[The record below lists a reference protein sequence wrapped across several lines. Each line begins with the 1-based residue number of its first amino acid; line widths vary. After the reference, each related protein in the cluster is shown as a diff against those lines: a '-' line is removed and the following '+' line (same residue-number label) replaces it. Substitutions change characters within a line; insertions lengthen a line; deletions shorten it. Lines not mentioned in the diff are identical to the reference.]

1 MESKVVKSFH
11 ICKAIFRK
19 AIAFHLV
26 VLCFLPGM
34 SLETYASS
42 QRVISTSPAITE
54 ILFAI
59 GAGDR
64 VVGVTDYCNYPK
76 NACRLPS
83 IGGPLNPSTE
93 KWIALKPDLI
103 ILQDDS
109 VVLNKHAKVFKI
121 PTLQVS
127 VNNLKN
133 ILRSIQVIADATQTS
148 KSGQQLVN
156 KIKRQIDNYH
166 TSIGK
171 TKSRQVLML
180 LSDTNDP
187 SRDLYAVGRNTFL
200 NELLSIAGG
209 ENILPDTMATYPKI
223 SKEFIIAKSPE
234 IIIEIGPK
242 SNLSSKDILGRKK
255 EWGKYPTLRAV
266 KNDRLYFIGAD
277 YILIP
282 GPRLVNILDDLI
294 RNIHPELFLNQPV
307 KKPAT
312 VSQ

>member
-1 MESKVVKSFH
+1 MTKTIVKTLNITKV
-11 ICKAIFRK
+11 ITCKFLV
-19 AIAFHLV
+19 FHLT
-26 VLCFLPGM
+26 VLCLWLVIFQ
-34 SLETYASS
+34 EVHAAS

-64 VVGVTDYCNYPK
+64 VVGVTDFCNYPEQ
-76 NACRLPS
+76 ACRLPS

-121 PTLQVS
+121 PILQVS
-127 VNNLKN
+127 VNNLEN
-133 ILRSIQVIADATQTS
+133 ILTSIQLIADSMGTPKAG
-148 KSGQQLVN
+148 KQLVD
-156 KIKRQIDNYH
+156 KIKIQIDNYR
-166 TSIGK
+166 TSSK
-171 TKSRQVLML
+171 KNNPRQVLML

-234 IIIEIGPK
+234 IIIEIGPTAK
-242 SNLSSKDILGRKK
+242 LSSKEILNRKK
-255 EWGKYPTLRAV
+255 AWTIDPTIRAV

-282 GPRLVNILDDLI
+282 GPRLLNILDDFT
-294 RNIHPELFLNQPV
+294 RTIHPELFSSESV
-307 KKPAT
+307 KKQAT
-312 VSQ
+312 VTQ

>member
-1 MESKVVKSFH
+1 MPQGLIIFKENCKKFKV
-11 ICKAIFRK
+11 
-19 AIAFHLV
+19 FHLIALFV
-26 VLCFLPGM
+26 C
-34 SLETYASS
+34 SIYSIDSHASS

-54 ILFAI
+54 ILFAV
-59 GAGDR
+59 GAGDN
-64 VVGVTDYCNYPK
+64 VIGVTDYCNYPK

-121 PTLQVS
+121 PTLEVS

-133 ILRSIQVIADATQTS
+133 ILTSIQIIANAMQ
-148 KSGQQLVN
+148 KPKAGKQLVDQ
-156 KIKRQIDNYH
+156 IKRQIDNYQ
-166 TSIGK
+166 TNIRK
-171 TKSRQVLML
+171 TQPRQVLML

-209 ENILPDTMATYPKI
+209 KNILPDTMATYPKI
-223 SKEFIIAKSPE
+223 SKEFILAKSPE
-234 IIIEIGPK
+234 IIIEIGPTA
-242 SNLSSKDILGRKK
+242 NLSNEEILVRKK
-255 EWGKYPTLRAV
+255 AWTIYPTIRAV
-266 KNDRLYFIGAD
+266 RNDRLYFVGAD

-282 GPRLVNILDDLI
+282 GPRLLNILDILA
-294 RNIHPELFLNQPV
+294 RNIHPELFSNSINIKQE
-307 KKPAT
+307 T
-312 VSQ
+312 ISQ

>member
-1 MESKVVKSFH
+1 MKAQIQKSKLATYK
-11 ICKAIFRK
+11 
-19 AIAFHLV
+19 LV
-26 VLCFLPGM
+26 TLYLIIQSLCILIIQEVNAAPH
-34 SLETYASS
+34 
-42 QRVISTSPAITE
+42 RIISTSPAITE

-64 VVGVTDYCNYPK
+64 VVGVTDYCNFPK
-76 NACRLPS
+76 KACLLPS

-109 VVLNKHAKVFKI
+109 VVLKKHAKVFKI
-121 PTLQVS
+121 PTLEVS
-127 VNNLKN
+127 VNNLEN
-133 ILRSIQVIADATQTS
+133 ILRSIQVIADAMQTP
-148 KSGQQLVN
+148 KAGKQLAD
-156 KIKRQIDNYH
+156 KIKIQIDNYRI
-166 TSIGK
+166 SLEK
-171 TKSRQVLML
+171 TKPHQVLML

-234 IIIEIGPK
+234 IIIEIGPTA
-242 SNLSSKDILGRKK
+242 NLSNEGILNRKK
-255 EWGKYPTLRAV
+255 AWTIYPTINAV
-266 KNDRLYFIGAD
+266 KNDRLYFVGAN

-282 GPRLVNILDDLI
+282 GPRLVKILDILT
-294 RNIHPELFLNQPV
+294 RNIHPKLFSTTSNINQEII
-307 KKPAT
+307 
-312 VSQ
+312 SR

>member
-1 MESKVVKSFH
+1 MTRGLNIFKTTCRNFKV
-11 ICKAIFRK
+11 
-19 AIAFHLV
+19 FHLV
-26 VLCFLPGM
+26 VLFVC
-34 SLETYASS
+34 SIYSIDTHAAS

-121 PTLQVS
+121 PTLEVS
-127 VNNLKN
+127 VNNLEN
-133 ILRSIQVIADATQTS
+133 ILTSIQVIADAMQIP
-148 KSGQQLVN
+148 KAGKQLVD
-156 KIKRQIDNYH
+156 KITTQIDNYR

-171 TKSRQVLML
+171 TKARHVLML

-209 ENILPDTMATYPKI
+209 ENILPETMATYPKI

-234 IIIEIGPK
+234 IIIEIGPTA
-242 SNLSSKDILGRKK
+242 NLSNEGILSREKA
-255 EWGKYPTLRAV
+255 WTIYPTIRAV
-266 KNDRLYFIGAD
+266 KNDRLYFVGAN

-282 GPRLVNILDDLI
+282 GPRLVKILDILT
-294 RNIHPELFLNQPV
+294 RNIHPKLFPSTANIKQEII
-307 KKPAT
+307 
-312 VSQ
+312 SQ

>member
-1 MESKVVKSFH
+1 MKAQIQKSKLATYK
-11 ICKAIFRK
+11 
-19 AIAFHLV
+19 LV
-26 VLCFLPGM
+26 TLYLIIQSLCILIIQEVNAAPH
-34 SLETYASS
+34 
-42 QRVISTSPAITE
+42 RIISTSPAITE

-64 VVGVTDYCNYPK
+64 VVGVTDYCNFPK
-76 NACRLPS
+76 KACLLPS

-121 PTLQVS
+121 PTLEVS
-127 VNNLKN
+127 VNNLGN
-133 ILRSIQVIADATQTS
+133 ILTSIQVIADAMQTP
-148 KSGQQLVN
+148 KAGKQLAD
-156 KIKRQIDNYH
+156 KIKIKIDNYR

-171 TKSRQVLML
+171 TKPRHVLML

-209 ENILPDTMATYPKI
+209 ENILPETMATYPKI

-234 IIIEIGPK
+234 IIIEIGPTA
-242 SNLSSKDILGRKK
+242 NLSDEGLLNRKK
-255 EWGKYPTLRAV
+255 AWTIYPTINAV
-266 KNDRLYFIGAD
+266 KNDRLYFVGAN

-282 GPRLVNILDDLI
+282 GPRLVKILDILT
-294 RNIHPELFLNQPV
+294 RNIHPKLFSTTSIINQEII
-307 KKPAT
+307 
-312 VSQ
+312 SR

>member
-1 MESKVVKSFH
+1 MTRGLNIFKVTYREF
-11 ICKAIFRK
+11 IF
-19 AIAFHLV
+19 FHLTALFV
-26 VLCFLPGM
+26 C
-34 SLETYASS
+34 SIYSIDTHAAS

-54 ILFAI
+54 ILFAV
-59 GAGDR
+59 GSGNR

-76 NACRLPS
+76 NACLLPS
-83 IGGPLNPSTE
+83 IGGPLNPNTE

-109 VVLNKHAKVFKI
+109 VVLKKHAKVFKI
-121 PTLQVS
+121 PTLEVS
-127 VNNLKN
+127 VNNLGN
-133 ILRSIQVIADATQTS
+133 ILTSIQVIADAMQTP
-148 KSGQQLVN
+148 KEGKQLVD
-156 KIKRQIDNYH
+156 KIKKQIDNYR

-171 TKSRQVLML
+171 TKPRHVLML

-234 IIIEIGPK
+234 IIIEIGPTA
-242 SNLSSKDILGRKK
+242 NLSNEGILNRKK
-255 EWGKYPTLRAV
+255 AWTIYPTINAV
-266 KNDRLYFIGAD
+266 KNDRLYFVGAD

-282 GPRLVNILDDLI
+282 GPRLVKILDILA
-294 RNIHPELFLNQPV
+294 RNIHPKLFSTTANIKQ
-307 KKPAT
+307 KII
-312 VSQ
+312 SQ

>member
-1 MESKVVKSFH
+1 MKVQIYSSKLSLYKFVT
-11 ICKAIFRK
+11 
-19 AIAFHLV
+19 FHLIV
-26 VLCFLPGM
+26 QALCILIIQKVC
-34 SLETYASS
+34 ASP
-42 QRVISTSPAITE
+42 QRIISTSPAITE
-54 ILFAI
+54 ILFEI

-121 PTLQVS
+121 PTLEVS
-127 VNNLKN
+127 VNNLEN
-133 ILRSIQVIADATQTS
+133 ILTSIQVIADAMQIP
-148 KSGQQLVN
+148 KAGKQLVD
-156 KIKRQIDNYH
+156 KITTQIDNYR

-171 TKSRQVLML
+171 TKARHVLML

-234 IIIEIGPK
+234 IIIEIGPTA
-242 SNLSSKDILGRKK
+242 NLSSEGILNRKK
-255 EWGKYPTLRAV
+255 AWTIYPTINAV
-266 KNDRLYFIGAD
+266 KNDRLYFVGAD

-282 GPRLVNILDDLI
+282 GPRLVKILDILT
-294 RNIHPELFLNQPV
+294 RNIHPKLFPSTANIKQEII
-307 KKPAT
+307 
-312 VSQ
+312 SQ

>member
-1 MESKVVKSFH
+1 MKAQIQKSKLATYK
-11 ICKAIFRK
+11 
-19 AIAFHLV
+19 LV
-26 VLCFLPGM
+26 TLYLIIQSLCILIIQEVNAAPH
-34 SLETYASS
+34 
-42 QRVISTSPAITE
+42 RIISTSPAITE

-64 VVGVTDYCNYPK
+64 VVGVTDYCNFPK
-76 NACRLPS
+76 KACLLPS

-93 KWIALKPDLI
+93 KWITLKPDLI

-121 PTLQVS
+121 PTLEVS

-133 ILRSIQVIADATQTS
+133 ILRSIQIIADAMQTP
-148 KSGQQLVN
+148 KAGKQLAD
-156 KIKRQIDNYH
+156 KIKIQIDNYRI
-166 TSIGK
+166 SLGK
-171 TKSRQVLML
+171 TKPHQVLML

-209 ENILPDTMATYPKI
+209 ENILPETMATYPKI

-234 IIIEIGPK
+234 IIIEIGPTA
-242 SNLSSKDILGRKK
+242 NLSNEGILNRKK
-255 EWGKYPTLRAV
+255 AWTIYPTIRAV
-266 KNDRLYFIGAD
+266 KNDRLYFVGAD

-282 GPRLVNILDDLI
+282 GPRLVKILDILT
-294 RNIHPELFLNQPV
+294 RNIHPKLFSNTTSIKQ
-307 KKPAT
+307 KIM
-312 VSQ
+312 SQ

>member
-1 MESKVVKSFH
+1 MTKTIVKTLNITKV
-11 ICKAIFRK
+11 ITCKFLV
-19 AIAFHLV
+19 FHLT
-26 VLCFLPGM
+26 VLCLWLVIFQ
-34 SLETYASS
+34 EVHAAS

-121 PTLQVS
+121 PTLEVS
-127 VNNLKN
+127 VNNLEN
-133 ILRSIQVIADATQTS
+133 ILTSIQVIADAMQIP
-148 KSGQQLVN
+148 KAGKQLVD
-156 KIKRQIDNYH
+156 KITTQIDNYR

-171 TKSRQVLML
+171 TKARHVLML

-234 IIIEIGPK
+234 IIIEIGPTA
-242 SNLSSKDILGRKK
+242 NLSSEGILNRKK
-255 EWGKYPTLRAV
+255 AWTIYPTINAV
-266 KNDRLYFIGAD
+266 KNDRLYFVGAD

-282 GPRLVNILDDLI
+282 GPRLVKILDILT
-294 RNIHPELFLNQPV
+294 RNIHPKLFPSTANIKQEII
-307 KKPAT
+307 
-312 VSQ
+312 SQ

>member
-1 MESKVVKSFH
+1 MARVLN
-11 ICKAIFRK
+11 IYKATNREFK
-19 AIAFHLV
+19 FFHLIA
-26 VLCFLPGM
+26 LFLY
-34 SLETYASS
+34 SISFVDAHATS

-76 NACRLPS
+76 NACLLPS
-83 IGGPLNPSTE
+83 IGGPLNPNTE

-121 PTLQVS
+121 PTLEVS
-127 VNNLKN
+127 VNNLEN
-133 ILRSIQVIADATQTS
+133 ILRSIQVIADAMQTP
-148 KSGQQLVN
+148 KAGKQLVD
-156 KIKRQIDNYH
+156 KIKIQIDNYR
-166 TSIGK
+166 TSLGK
-171 TKSRQVLML
+171 TKPRQVLML

-266 KNDRLYFIGAD
+266 KNDRLYFIGAN

-282 GPRLVNILDDLI
+282 GPRLVNILDDLT
-294 RNIHPELFLNQPV
+294 RNIHPDLFSNQSV
-307 KKPAT
+307 KKQAT
-312 VSQ
+312 VTQ

>member
-1 MESKVVKSFH
+1 MARVLN
-11 ICKAIFRK
+11 IYKATNRGFK
-19 AIAFHLV
+19 FFHLIALF
-26 VLCFLPGM
+26 LC
-34 SLETYASS
+34 SIYSIDTHAAS

-76 NACRLPS
+76 NACLLPS
-83 IGGPLNPSTE
+83 IGGPLNPNTE

-109 VVLNKHAKVFKI
+109 VVLNKHANVFKI
-121 PTLQVS
+121 PTLEVS
-127 VNNLKN
+127 VNNLEN
-133 ILRSIQVIADATQTS
+133 ILRSIQVIADAMQTP
-148 KSGQQLVN
+148 KAGKQLVD
-156 KIKRQIDNYH
+156 KIKIQIDNYR
-166 TSIGK
+166 TSLGK
-171 TKSRQVLML
+171 TKPRQVLML

-209 ENILPDTMATYPKI
+209 ENILPETMATYPKI

-234 IIIEIGPK
+234 IIIEIGPTA
-242 SNLSSKDILGRKK
+242 NLSNEGILSREKA
-255 EWGKYPTLRAV
+255 WTIYPTIRAV
-266 KNDRLYFIGAD
+266 KNDRLYFVGAN

-282 GPRLVNILDDLI
+282 GPRLVKILDILT
-294 RNIHPELFLNQPV
+294 RNIHPKLFSSTANIKQEI
-307 KKPAT
+307 T
-312 VSQ
+312 SQ

>member
-1 MESKVVKSFH
+1 M
-11 ICKAIFRK
+11 
-19 AIAFHLV
+19 
-26 VLCFLPGM
+26 
-34 SLETYASS
+34 
-42 QRVISTSPAITE
+42 
-54 ILFAI
+54 
-59 GAGDR
+59 
-64 VVGVTDYCNYPK
+64 TDYCNYPK

-121 PTLQVS
+121 PTLEVS
-127 VNNLKN
+127 VNNLEN
-133 ILRSIQVIADATQTS
+133 ILTSIQVIADAMQIP
-148 KSGQQLVN
+148 KAGKQLVD
-156 KIKRQIDNYH
+156 KITTQIDNYR

-171 TKSRQVLML
+171 TKARHVLML

-234 IIIEIGPK
+234 IIIEIGPTA
-242 SNLSSKDILGRKK
+242 NLSSEGILNRKK
-255 EWGKYPTLRAV
+255 AWTIYPTINAV
-266 KNDRLYFIGAD
+266 KNDRLYFVGAD

-282 GPRLVNILDDLI
+282 GPRLVKILDILT
-294 RNIHPELFLNQPV
+294 RNIHPKVFPSTANIKQEIISHCTHLSFKFKILIFLMIRIPFYALFQ
-307 KKPAT
+307 
-312 VSQ
+312 

>member
-1 MESKVVKSFH
+1 MAKGLNIFKVT
-11 ICKAIFRK
+11 CRK
-19 AIAFHLV
+19 FKVFHLIALFV
-26 VLCFLPGM
+26 CSIYSIDGH
-34 SLETYASS
+34 AAS

-76 NACRLPS
+76 NACLLPS
-83 IGGPLNPSTE
+83 IGGPLNPNTE

-121 PTLQVS
+121 PILQVS
-127 VNNLKN
+127 VNNLEN
-133 ILRSIQVIADATQTS
+133 ILTSIQLIADSMGTPKAG
-148 KSGQQLVN
+148 KQLVD
-156 KIKRQIDNYH
+156 KIKIQIDNYR
-166 TSIGK
+166 TSLK
-171 TKSRQVLML
+171 KNKPRQVLML

-234 IIIEIGPK
+234 IIIEIGPTAK
-242 SNLSSKDILGRKK
+242 LSSKGILDRKK
-255 EWGKYPTLRAV
+255 AWIIYPTIRAV

-282 GPRLVNILDDLI
+282 GPRLLKILDDFT
-294 RNIHPELFLNQPV
+294 RTIHPELFLSESV
-307 KKPAT
+307 KKQAT
-312 VSQ
+312 VTQ

>member
-1 MESKVVKSFH
+1 MTKTIVKTLNITKV
-11 ICKAIFRK
+11 ITCKFLV
-19 AIAFHLV
+19 FHLT
-26 VLCFLPGM
+26 VLCLWLVIFQ
-34 SLETYASS
+34 EVHAAS

-76 NACRLPS
+76 NACLLPS
-83 IGGPLNPSTE
+83 IGGPLNPNTE

-109 VVLNKHAKVFKI
+109 VVLNKHANVFKI
-121 PTLQVS
+121 PTLEVS
-127 VNNLKN
+127 VNNLEN
-133 ILRSIQVIADATQTS
+133 ILRSIQVIADAMQTP
-148 KSGQQLVN
+148 KAGKQLVD
-156 KIKRQIDNYH
+156 KIKIQIDNYR
-166 TSIGK
+166 TSLGK
-171 TKSRQVLML
+171 TRPRQVLML

-209 ENILPDTMATYPKI
+209 ENILPETMATYPKI

-234 IIIEIGPK
+234 IIIEIGPTASL
-242 SNLSSKDILGRKK
+242 SNEGILSREKA
-255 EWGKYPTLRAV
+255 WTKYPTIRAV
-266 KNDRLYFIGAD
+266 KIDRLYFVGAN

-282 GPRLVNILDDLI
+282 GPRLVKILDILT
-294 RNIHPELFLNQPV
+294 RNIHPKLFSSTANIKQEI
-307 KKPAT
+307 T
-312 VSQ
+312 SQ

>member
-121 PTLQVS
+121 PTLEVS
-127 VNNLKN
+127 VNNLEN
-133 ILRSIQVIADATQTS
+133 ILTSIQVIADAMQIP
-148 KSGQQLVN
+148 KAGKQLVD
-156 KIKRQIDNYH
+156 KITTQIDNYR

-171 TKSRQVLML
+171 TKARHVLML

-234 IIIEIGPK
+234 IIIEIGPTA
-242 SNLSSKDILGRKK
+242 NLSSEGILNRKK
-255 EWGKYPTLRAV
+255 AWTIYPTINAV
-266 KNDRLYFIGAD
+266 KNDRLYFVGAD

-282 GPRLVNILDDLI
+282 GPRLVKILDILT
-294 RNIHPELFLNQPV
+294 RNIHPKLFPSTANIKQEII
-307 KKPAT
+307 
-312 VSQ
+312 SQ

>member
-1 MESKVVKSFH
+1 MKMKFY
-11 ICKAIFRK
+11 IFKATSRK
-19 AIAFHLV
+19 FTAFHLI
-26 VLCFLPGM
+26 VLCLWLVIFQ
-34 SLETYASS
+34 EVHAAS

-64 VVGVTDYCNYPK
+64 VVGVTDFCNYPEQ
-76 NACRLPS
+76 ACRLPS

-121 PTLQVS
+121 PILQVS
-127 VNNLKN
+127 VNNLEN
-133 ILRSIQVIADATQTS
+133 ILTSIQLIADSMGTPKAG
-148 KSGQQLVN
+148 KQLVG
-156 KIKRQIDNYH
+156 KIKIQIDNYR
-166 TSIGK
+166 TSLK
-171 TKSRQVLML
+171 KNKPRQVLML

-200 NELLSIAGG
+200 NELLFIAGG

-234 IIIEIGPK
+234 IIIEIGPTAK
-242 SNLSSKDILGRKK
+242 LSSKGILDRKK
-255 EWGKYPTLRAV
+255 AWIIYPTIRAV

-282 GPRLVNILDDLI
+282 GPRLLNILDDFT
-294 RNIHPELFLNQPV
+294 RTIHPELFSSESV
-307 KKPAT
+307 KKQAT
-312 VSQ
+312 VTQ

>member
-1 MESKVVKSFH
+1 MKVQIYSSKLSVYKFVTFH
-11 ICKAIFRK
+11 FIIQA
-19 AIAFHLV
+19 
-26 VLCFLPGM
+26 LCILIIQKVC
-34 SLETYASS
+34 ASP
-42 QRVISTSPAITE
+42 QRIISTSPAITE
-54 ILFAI
+54 ILFEI

-83 IGGPLNPSTE
+83 IGGPLNPNTE

-121 PTLQVS
+121 PTLEVS
-127 VNNLKN
+127 VNNLEN
-133 ILRSIQVIADATQTS
+133 ILTSIQVIADAMQIP
-148 KSGQQLVN
+148 KAGKQLVD
-156 KIKRQIDNYH
+156 KITTQIDNYR

-171 TKSRQVLML
+171 TKARHVLML

-234 IIIEIGPK
+234 IIIEIGPTA
-242 SNLSSKDILGRKK
+242 NLSSEGILNRKK
-255 EWGKYPTLRAV
+255 AWTIYPTINAV
-266 KNDRLYFIGAD
+266 KNDRLYFVGAD

-282 GPRLVNILDDLI
+282 GPRLVKILDILT
-294 RNIHPELFLNQPV
+294 RNIHPKLFPSTANIKQEII
-307 KKPAT
+307 
-312 VSQ
+312 SQ